1 MRPTRKK
8 RLDEILREVL
18 ADILLTRTSDPRL
31 AAVTVTAV
39 RISPELDVAKVFV
52 SALGDETRRAE
63 AMAALR
69 RAAPFLRT
77 ELARATDLRRTPE
90 LRFHLDESMDRGL
103 RMESVLKDLADERA
117 SRDAGDDPAGAEASD
132 GADGAGTGAPGPA
145 GDRDA

>member
-8 RLDEILREVL
+8 RLDETLREIL
-18 ADILLTRTSDPRL
+18 ADILLTRSNDPRL
-31 AAVTVTAV
+31 ALVTVTAV

-52 SALGDETRRAE
+52 SALGDDVRRAE

-117 SRDAGDDPAGAEASD
+117 AREGGDDPD
-132 GADGAGTGAPGPA
+132 VAGTDASA
-145 GDRDA
+145 GGEDRDA

>member
-8 RLDEILREVL
+8 RLDEILRELL

-31 AAVTVTAV
+31 AGVTVTAV

-52 SALGDETRRAE
+52 SSLGDESKRAE
-63 AMAALR
+63 AMTALR

-90 LRFHLDESMDRGL
+90 LRFHFDESMDRGL
-103 RMESVLKDLADERA
+103 RMESVFKDLADERA
-117 SRDAGDDPAGAEASD
+117 ARE
-132 GADGAGTGAPGPA
+132 AGTG
-145 GDRDA
+145 DAASGSGGGEPREAEDDPDA

>member
-1 MRPTRKK
+1 MRPTRKRK
-8 RLDEILREVL
+8 LDEILREVL
-18 ADILLTRTSDPRL
+18 ADILLTRSNDPRL

-52 SALGDETRRAE
+52 SALGDESRRAD

-77 ELARATDLRRTPE
+77 ELARATDLRRTPV

-117 SRDAGDDPAGAEASD
+117 ARGAADDADDAAGDAPAAEA
-132 GADGAGTGAPGPA
+132 
-145 GDRDA
+145 DRDA

>member
-8 RLDEILREVL
+8 RLDETLREIL

-31 AAVTVTAV
+31 AGVTVTAV

-52 SALGDETRRAE
+52 SALGDESRRAE
-63 AMAALR
+63 VMAALR

-77 ELARATDLRRTPE
+77 ELARATDIRRTPE

-117 SRDAGDDPAGAEASD
+117 AREGGDDP
-132 GADGAGTGAPGPA
+132 DGAGTDASA
-145 GDRDA
+145 GGEDRDRDA